1 MSFLRLPAILILY
14 IITNLEHIVLAY
26 RLVLV
31 QSIHYYCCSLNKMFL
46 ETVKVFFF
54 TIFICICKC
63 NEQGIIALVSLIL
76 KGPSKKNGKFAQSPL
91 KQILLTER
99 KRKFLFSPYLGSICV
114 RTLPLSLPHFL
125 LQKPWETN
133 QRQGKTSSESKDR
146 RKTQKDKVMADQATF
161 TAPSC

>member
-1 MSFLRLPAILILY
+1 MSLPTDWCWSKAFT
-14 IITNLEHIVLAY
+14 ITAAAWI
-26 RLVLV
+26 RCFWR
-31 QSIHYYCCSLNKMFL
+31 QSK
-46 ETVKVFFF
+46 FFF

-76 KGPSKKNGKFAQSPL
+76 KGSSKKNGKFSQSPL